1 MAKLHEVLAAEKT
14 RVAAW
19 NKMLAETL
27 HKLKSPSDYFVGYSR
42 SLSMLEDTPA
52 NKALE
57 AQQSEERKVTTTVAE
72 TLRYALN
79 VFANAEDLQYQ
90 KNATNRVAS
99 ADVLWNGEV
108 LLANMPVDE
117 LLGLEARLV
126 KVKELFE
133 TMPTM
138 AGSKN
143 WRPDPDQGVGVYRVV
158 QPEVNTKT
166 EKVMVPVVLAPA
178 TDKHPAQVKEST
190 RDVVVG
196 SVTTVVRSGC
206 CTTNQKANALA
217 LIDRLMVEV
226 KQARMR
232 ANQTEVVS
240 GSVGAPLVALLMS
253 PFEQE

>member
-19 NKMLAETL
+19 NKILAETL
-27 HKLKSPSDYFVGYSR
+27 HKLKSPSDYFVGFSK

-57 AQQSEERKVTTTVAE
+57 AQQAEERKVATTVAE
-72 TLRYALN
+72 TLRYAFG
-79 VFANAEDLQYQ
+79 VFGNSEDLQYQ
-90 KNATNRVAS
+90 KNATNRVAL
-99 ADVLWNGEV
+99 ADVMFDGKV
-108 LLANMPVDE
+108 LLKDMPVVQ
-117 LLGLEARLV
+117 LLGLESRLV
-126 KVKELFE
+126 KIKELFE

-138 AGSKN
+138 AGSKT
-143 WRPDPDQGVGVYRVV
+143 WVLDPTQGEGVYRVA

-166 EKVMVPVVLAPA
+166 EKVMMPVVMAPA

-190 RDVVVG
+190 RDIVVG

-206 CTTNQKANALA
+206 CTTNQKAAALA
-217 LIDRLMVEV
+217 LVDRLMVEV

-240 GSVGAPLVALLMS
+240 GAVAGPLVALLMS